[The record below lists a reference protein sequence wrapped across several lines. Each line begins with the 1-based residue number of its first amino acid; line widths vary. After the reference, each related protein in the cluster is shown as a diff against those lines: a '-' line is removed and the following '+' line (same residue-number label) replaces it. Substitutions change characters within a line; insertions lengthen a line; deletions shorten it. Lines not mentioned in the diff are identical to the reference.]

1 METDTRKVNL
11 TREIKELMKDY
22 MSNDNV
28 NLVVDLMIK
37 REDRLYDVIQK
48 GINDEITLMQTIGN
62 LKINL
67 NIAID
72 ALNQIKSSESHL
84 SDDLKIATAALKA
97 IQGILEAH
105 RKINCVE

>member
-1 METDTRKVNL
+1 METDNRKVNL
-11 TREIKELMKDY
+11 TREIKELMKHY

-48 GINDEITLMQTIGN
+48 GIDDEITLMQTIGN

-67 NIAID
+67 NIAMD
-72 ALNQIKSSESHL
+72 ALNQIKKSESHH